1 MRLSFQ
7 KLFFSIATAF
17 AFFAILILAKS
28 ILIPLAFALL
38 LSFILFPM
46 AKRFEIWGINKI
58 FSAFLSI
65 FMVFLIV
72 GGIIFLFSS
81 QIIQFSKEFSNFQDK
96 IINAFADVTLYINKN
111 VSFFQDLE
119 KDQLFN
125 QIRDWLIESTGII
138 VTKTF
143 SSTTSFLAGLVA
155 SIIFTFLILLY
166 RNGLIRA
173 FSRFSPEE
181 NKDRILKMYKSVQQV
196 GQKYLSGML
205 IVILI
210 IGFANSLGLYL
221 IGIDNPILFGF
232 LGAMLSI
239 IPYVG
244 TVSGAIIPMLYAFA
258 SYESLWIPLYVA
270 ILFWFVQLLTDNF
283 LSPKIVGSHIKIN
296 AFAAILSLIIGASVW
311 GVAGMILFLPFTAM
325 FKVVCEQF
333 EELKP
338 IALLIGHQ
346 NYVEKDDNSQFTGKW
361 FQKVKVKVSAFF
373 KKTNNEE

>member
-1 MRLSFQ
+1 MSLSFQ
-7 KLFFSIATAF
+7 KLFFSIATVF

-28 ILIPLAFALL
+28 ILIPMAFALL
-38 LSFILFPM
+38 LSFILFPL
-46 AKRFEIWGINKI
+46 AKKFERWGTNKI

-65 FMVFLIV
+65 FTVFLIV
-72 GGIIFLFSS
+72 GGFIFLFSS
-81 QIIQFSKEFSNFQDK
+81 QVIQFSKEFSNFQDK
-96 IINAFADVTLYINKN
+96 IINSFADVTLYINKN
-111 VSFFQDLE
+111 VSFFQDLD
-119 KDQLFN
+119 KDQLLN
-125 QIRDWLIESTGII
+125 KIRDWLIESTGLI
-138 VTKTF
+138 VSKTF
-143 SSTTSFLAGLVA
+143 SGTTSFLTGLVA
-155 SIIFTFLILLY
+155 VVIFTFLILLY

-173 FSRFSPEE
+173 FSKFSPEE
-181 NKDRILKMYKSVQQV
+181 NKDSILKMYKSIQQV

-210 IGFANSLGLYL
+210 IGLANSLGLWL

-232 LGAMLSI
+232 LGATLSI

-244 TVSGAIIPMLYAFA
+244 TISGAIIPMLYAFA

-283 LSPKIVGSHIKIN
+283 LSPKIVGNHIKIN

-325 FKVVCEQF
+325 FKVFCEQY

-338 IALLIGHQ
+338 LALLIGQQ
-346 NYVEKDDNSQFTGKW
+346 NYIEKEERSQFFGNW
-361 FQKVKVKVSAFF
+361 FKNLKVKVSGFF
-373 KKTNNEE
+373 KKSN